1 MLLIELLRPWVIN
14 IVVITIFV
22 IITDIIL
29 PEGSIKRYVRV
40 IIGIF
45 VLLAIIQPLINIK
58 NIRFDFEKSYLETSI
73 KLDNKSHINEKEVL
87 STYQKDKALEIY
99 KSKLIEQIIT
109 AVSYKK
115 SIDKKNIEVILNINK
130 DKKSSEFGLL
140 NDVQVIICPG
150 GGMSQIDK
158 IKKVKIGNDEKVIY
172 KEEKE
177 YNLNEK
183 TSSDEICEMLGK
195 MLGIDK
201 NKIQVKL
208 AVEKE

>member
-1 MLLIELLRPWVIN
+1 MIELLKPWVIN

-22 IITDIIL
+22 IIADIIL

-73 KLDNKSHINEKEVL
+73 KLDSKSDIKDKEVL
-87 STYQKDKALEIY
+87 SAYQKDKALEIY
-99 KSKLIEQIIT
+99 ESKLIEQIIT

-130 DKKSSEFGLL
+130 DKQSSEFGLL
-140 NDVQVIICPG
+140 NNVKVIICPG
-150 GGMSQIDK
+150 EEMSQIEK

-183 TSSDEICEMLGK
+183 TSSDEICEMLSK

>member
-1 MLLIELLRPWVIN
+1 MIELLKPWVIN

-22 IITDIIL
+22 IIADIIL

-73 KLDNKSHINEKEVL
+73 KLDSKSDIKDKEVL
-87 STYQKDKALEIY
+87 SAYQKDKALEIY
-99 KSKLIEQIIT
+99 ESKLIEQIIT

-130 DKKSSEFGLL
+130 DKQSSEFGLL
-140 NDVQVIICPG
+140 NNVKVIICPG
-150 GGMSQIDK
+150 EEMSQIEK

-177 YNLNEK
+177 YNLYEK
-183 TSSDEICEMLGK
+183 TSSDEICEMLSK

>member
-29 PEGSIKRYVRV
+29 PEGSIKQYVRV

-87 STYQKDKALEIY
+87 STYQKDKALELY

-150 GGMSQIDK
+150 EEMSQIGK

-183 TSSDEICEMLGK
+183 TSSDEICEMLSK